1 MKNLTLPIVHKYTV
15 AIFLWEVLFTPL
27 QMLSAQNK
35 LDSVVSYF
43 HQLQGTHQE
52 KLYLHLDKPYYG
64 AGDNIWY
71 KGYLVN
77 ATSHLENPKSNFI
90 ITELINRTDSV
101 ILRKKIKRD
110 SLGFQNAFTL
120 PSTLPAGDYYI
131 RGYTNWMQNEDPVFF
146 YSRNLQIGN
155 SIDVTILSTIEYQPD
170 TKNNYLAKIR
180 FADIIPLMIPH
191 RRKRTLQPI
200 YVPQS
205 TGIRNYN
212 GMLMEQ
218 RPLNIICQTV
228 QPLRILLSKELVRTA
243 KSVVLR
249 KRLISLPID

>member
-43 HQLQGTHQE
+43 HQLQSTHQE

-90 ITELINRTDSV
+90 IT
-101 ILRKKIKRD
+101 
-110 SLGFQNAFTL
+110 
-120 PSTLPAGDYYI
+120 
-131 RGYTNWMQNEDPVFF
+131 
-146 YSRNLQIGN
+146 
-155 SIDVTILSTIEYQPD
+155 
-170 TKNNYLAKIR
+170 
-180 FADIIPLMIPH
+180 
-191 RRKRTLQPI
+191 
-200 YVPQS
+200 
-205 TGIRNYN
+205 
-212 GMLMEQ
+212 
-218 RPLNIICQTV
+218 
-228 QPLRILLSKELVRTA
+228 
-243 KSVVLR
+243 
-249 KRLISLPID
+249 

>member
-101 ILRKKIKRD
+101 ILRKKTNGILWDFKMLSPYQVRFLQEITTSED
-110 SLGFQNAFTL
+110 TL
-120 PSTLPAGDYYI
+120 TGC
-131 RGYTNWMQNEDPVFF
+131 RM
-146 YSRNLQIGN
+146 
-155 SIDVTILSTIEYQPD
+155 
-170 TKNNYLAKIR
+170 KIR
-180 FADIIPLMIPH
+180 YFFIPVI
-191 RRKRTLQPI
+191 
-200 YVPQS
+200 
-205 TGIRNYN
+205 
-212 GMLMEQ
+212 
-218 RPLNIICQTV
+218 
-228 QPLRILLSKELVRTA
+228 SK
-243 KSVVLR
+243 
-249 KRLISLPID
+249 